1 MQLTVALKPFGFGF
15 GGRILNI
22 SSLPSPVVGSRFIM
36 TLSFKHTG
44 LLLGVVLTFGS
55 FLFFGRQQG
64 TYQILLICGLIT
76 ALIFYLTIL
85 FDKGHLKTKIFSTFF
100 IVLFAVVQQFTEP
113 FLIDT
118 SYQIYI
124 RQNKNILTEI
134 NNILI
139 NKQGDITILND
150 SISKGDQLTTLES
163 NKLWEGRKKLGV
175 YIISKSDNEIYY
187 GLWGFPDVRWG
198 ITYLTDKIE
207 PDNNYRHLTGNW
219 FH

>member
-1 MQLTVALKPFGFGF
+1 
-15 GGRILNI
+15 
-22 SSLPSPVVGSRFIM
+22 M
-36 TLSFKHTG
+36 TLSFKHIG
-44 LLLGVVLTFGS
+44 LLIGVVLTFVS

-64 TYQILLICGLIT
+64 TYQVLLICGLLT
-76 ALIFYLTIL
+76 ALIFYLDIL
-85 FDKGHLKTKIFSTFF
+85 FGKCHVKTKIFWTVVV
-100 IVLFAVVQQFTEP
+100 VLCVVVQQLTEP

-150 SISKGDQLTTLES
+150 SISKGDRLTALES
-163 NKLWEGRKKLGV
+163 DKLREGQKKLGV
-175 YIISKSDNEIYY
+175 YIISKSDNGIYY
-187 GLWGFPDVRWG
+187 GLRGFLDVRLG
-198 ITYLTDKIE
+198 ITYWTGIVK
-207 PDNNYRHLTGNW
+207 PDNKYQHLIGNW